1 MSSGPDRAE
10 GLLRLVD
17 DRSFTGYAASV
28 MKTLRH
34 KGLEAFFGAGSRA
47 AIPPRQAGKLRV
59 MQEAIEHAQGH
70 NPALPCGPDGRD
82 FP

>member
-1 MSSGPDRAE
+1 
-10 GLLRLVD
+10 
-17 DRSFTGYAASV
+17 

-47 AIPPRQAGKLRV
+47 TIPPRQAGKLRV